1 LDWILKIKTNDNE
14 ALKEI
19 YTLCREEC
27 VGWLQKDFGLTTD
40 DALDVFQVSVVILYD
55 NVISGKLIQLTSGIQ
70 TYLNGIARNKALEL
84 TRKRKNTVSATSL
97 QVMAIYVHEEN
108 EKLIL
113 EEQLSAAQIALEML
127 GDPCRSLLQLYYY
140 QNLNMEDITTLLG
153 YKNTDTT
160 KNQKYK
166 CLKRLQ
172 NLYSEHI
179 LKSDNIEK

>member
-1 LDWILKIKTNDNE
+1 
-14 ALKEI
+14 
-19 YTLCREEC
+19 
-27 VGWLQKDFGLTTD
+27 
-40 DALDVFQVSVVILYD
+40 
-55 NVISGKLIQLTSGIQ
+55 
-70 TYLNGIARNKALEL
+70 
-84 TRKRKNTVSATSL
+84 
-97 QVMAIYVHEEN
+97 MAIYVHEEN

-127 GDPCRSLLQLYYY
+127 GDPCRSLLHLYYY